1 MKKVLLI
8 LSAACFMFVV
18 ACGPSAE
25 EVAAEKKRV
34 EDSTAAAMQHVNDS
48 IAAVAAEAQRVAD
61 STAAVAAEA
70 QRVADSTAA
79 ALKAKAPKKKTNEQK
94 MQEDKKILEKQKG

>member
-1 MKKVLLI
+1 MKKVLMI

-25 EVAAEKKRV
+25 ETAAEQKRV
-34 EDSTAAAMQHVNDS
+34 DDSTAAAIQHVNDS
-48 IAAVAAEAQRVAD
+48 IASATEAQRVAD
-61 STAAVAAEA
+61 ATAAAAAEA

-79 ALKAKAPKKKTNEQK
+79 AKAKAPKKKTNEQK
-94 MQEDKKILEKQKG
+94 LQEDKKVLEKQKG